1 MYRAFPLILLFLLTA
16 GVTVKAQK
24 LKDND
29 ILTYETGDTGRSYKK
44 LLITGFG
51 TIPVR
56 HFMENLSGLL
66 IKHYNGR
73 SVTGAYEY
81 IGNKMAAF
89 NQNVQV
95 AVSKHQPDIAL
106 CIYEVPDNPD
116 TLAMAGRSREYLRW
130 LMYPGV
136 KYQKAVHARKQKF
149 KQNLQAVLWE
159 PAENKIIWRGEI
171 FVSGNAAWDLTF
183 ERISG
188 LITGELARL
197 NILTTLPVN

>member
-1 MYRAFPLILLFLLTA
+1 MILSFLL
-16 GVTVKAQK
+16 VTGLTVDAQK

-29 ILTYETGDTGRSYKK
+29 ILTYETGDTGKPYKK

-66 IKHYNGR
+66 IKHYGGR
-73 SVTGAYEY
+73 SVNGAYEY
-81 IGNKMAAF
+81 IGNKMTAF
-89 NQNVQV
+89 NQNVQA
-95 AVSKHQPDIAL
+95 AVNKHQPDIAL
-106 CIYEVPDNPD
+106 CIYEAPDDPD
-116 TLAMAGRSREYLRW
+116 TLAMAGRSREYWRW

-149 KQNLQAVLWE
+149 TQNLQAVLWE

-171 FVSGNAAWDLTF
+171 FVSGNAARDQTF
-183 ERISG
+183 EKIFW
-188 LITGELARL
+188 LIAGEWTRL
-197 NILTTLPVN
+197 NILATLPVK

>member
-1 MYRAFPLILLFLLTA
+1 MILSFLL
-16 GVTVKAQK
+16 VTGLTVDAQK

-29 ILTYETGDTGRSYKK
+29 ILTYETGDTGKPYKK

-66 IKHYNGR
+66 IKHYGGR
-73 SVTGAYEY
+73 SVNGAYEY
-81 IGNKMAAF
+81 IGNKMTAF
-89 NQNVQV
+89 NQNFQA
-95 AVSKHQPDIAL
+95 AVNKHQPDIAL
-106 CIYEVPDNPD
+106 CIYEAPDDPD
-116 TLAMAGRSREYLRW
+116 TLAMAGRSREYWRW

-149 KQNLQAVLWE
+149 TQNLQAVLWE

-171 FVSGNAAWDLTF
+171 FVSGNAARDQTF
-183 ERISG
+183 EKIFW
-188 LITGELARL
+188 LIAGEWTRL
-197 NILTTLPVN
+197 NILATLPVK